1 MSRWA
6 GFSRAHVE
14 LRENVRPSIHEVG
27 EYCFSRTFFSGLLR
41 SLDKRAGREVG
52 VRGSEVVLACGA
64 IYSYPCLGGVQM
76 AGKISISITDE
87 HAAVVQE
94 AVRSGAYASS
104 SEVIREA
111 LREWRAKRV
120 VGELWDEGLASGRCG
135 DGVSMAD
142 IKREARRRLTG
153 T

>member
-1 MSRWA
+1 MPLPFLCVSLRGHA
-6 GFSRAHVE
+6 RLGLYQIADDFGRLAEGTGRAACA
-14 LRENVRPSIHEVG
+14 RGN
-27 EYCFSRTFFSGLLR
+27 
-41 SLDKRAGREVG
+41 G
-52 VRGSEVVLACGA
+52 VILACGA
-64 IYSYPCLGGVQM
+64 IFSYLRGGGVPM

-120 VGELWDEGLASGRCG
+120 VGELWDEGLASGRCE
-135 DGVSMAD
+135 DGLSMAD

-153 T
+153 N